1 MGYIPRSIPFLSLE
15 MRHLMVMPWGAG
27 LCANSSR
34 SWTSTSAEG
43 SGAVGLRT
51 EAASYRG
58 EWDPEQLK
66 LGVWGPELTLYVV
79 VVGDE
84 TQSQMQAGQP
94 GPGVISYFPA
104 LPSLSHPRGRFLGHP
119 VQPQFPRPPGLAKRP
134 DWVGGGGAQA

>member
-43 SGAVGLRT
+43 SGAVGLRA
-51 EAASYRG
+51 EAVSYRT

-66 LGVWGPELTLYVV
+66 LGVWSPELTLYVV
-79 VVGDE
+79 VVRDE
-84 TQSQMQAGQP
+84 R
-94 GPGVISYFPA
+94 PA
-104 LPSLSHPRGRFLGHP
+104 SLALGSSASFSARPSLSHPWG
-119 VQPQFPRPPGLAKRP
+119 KR
-134 DWVGGGGAQA
+134 WRAGAGS